1 MNKKL
6 KETKEYFG
14 TNYSFNIT
22 FEINGIDASIN
33 VEVEDMNKDKF
44 RKLETASQILEDIA
58 RKQLTIES
66 GSNVKLMVNQISTNE
81 QWFGQFKIIK

>member
-22 FEINGIDASIN
+22 IEVNGIDASIN

-44 RKLETASQILEDIA
+44 LKLETASQILEDIA

-66 GSNVKLMVNQISTNE
+66 GSNVKLMVNQISTND